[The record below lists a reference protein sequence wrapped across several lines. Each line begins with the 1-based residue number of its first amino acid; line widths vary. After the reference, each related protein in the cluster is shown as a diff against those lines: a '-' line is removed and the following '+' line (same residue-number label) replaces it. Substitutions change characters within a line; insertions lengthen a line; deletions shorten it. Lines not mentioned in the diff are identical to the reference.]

1 MNSTPPLG
9 LLRKFAS
16 ALLLLPALSM
26 TSVSVLAQEPD
37 LIAKTNAKTP
47 AEEVKAF
54 RLPKGLKAQLVAA
67 EPDIHKPM
75 NLAFDDQGRLWVTA
89 TLEYPYP
96 AKDPAKAR
104 DKVFILS
111 DFGADGKAGKVTT
124 FATGLNIP
132 IGLLPLPGKS
142 PQRALVFQI
151 NQILLLEDTDGDGK
165 ADKKEA
171 ILTGYGFR
179 DTHGMTN
186 AFNLAPDGWIY
197 ATHGFS
203 NQSEIRGKD
212 GRSLKLQSGN
222 TYRFRPD
229 GTGLEQ
235 YTFGQVNPFGLAMD
249 RYGNFYTADCHT
261 RPVYALLQG
270 AYYPS
275 FGKPHDGL
283 GYGPEMCRH
292 DHGSTGIA
300 GCLIYSGDL
309 LAKECDGQVFLGNVV
324 TSRLNRDRI
333 DWKGA
338 SPVAVELPDL
348 IASSDPWFRPVDM
361 KTGPDG
367 AIYIA
372 DFYNKI
378 IGHYEVPLDE
388 PGRDRHRGRIWR
400 IVPEDYNVADS
411 TAVGNLP
418 AKSTDELLALLE
430 GPQWELAIRASYEL
444 ERRARTSE
452 SAEPNKKGLVQLATS
467 GKSAQARALALWTV
481 LRAAPDKA
489 KVAEAVLEALKSAD
503 PLVRVHAIRMVA
515 ALGAENAS
523 LVDFLR
529 EQALKDAFPLARRTA
544 AETLARLKSPNNVD
558 PLLAAMAAAPGQ
570 DDHLGHALKISLRN
584 QFLPGTDTVKQAWE
598 KANREGRSAAE
609 TTFLAATSLGVPSA
623 EAATYLS
630 RHLTALTGDQEKL
643 LAAFRHIGRHGDYAA
658 LQLAFAYLDG
668 PQGKNGTLSLV
679 RETILGT
686 RESGRPIN
694 TELLKR
700 ANDLVIADL
709 ASPRGPQADQA
720 IALVGELGLQKSS
733 SVLVEILKSAKR
745 PDGQRIAAAQSLVNL
760 SAGQFHPLVLELLK
774 DSSPSAGLREQ
785 WAMVLGRVHQPGLM
799 TALAEV
805 VNVLPYRMQLAAA
818 RELASNRDGAGM
830 SLGLMASGK
839 WPPRLILDR
848 VIKERLV
855 RSGLDP
861 NDVKLKIAQL
871 EKTVPPGNDRVDDLI
886 KARVGLFAKN
896 GKTNGFNAAAGKELY
911 TKHCAACHQLAG
923 AGAKVGPQLDGI
935 GARGLERM
943 CEDILDPSRNVDQAF
958 RQSIVALKS
967 GQVHTGLV
975 TRDEGNLVVLVDQLG
990 KEIPIEKSNI
1000 EERKVT
1006 NLSPMPAN
1014 FAESIPEKDF
1024 LELLGFLLSQKVPAP
1039 TAPPKPK

>member
-1 MNSTPPLG
+1 MNSTPPIR

-16 ALLLLPALSM
+16 TLFLLPVLGVP
-26 TSVSVLAQEPD
+26 SVSVLAQEPD
-37 LIAKTNAKTP
+37 LVAKTEAKTP

-132 IGLLPLPGKS
+132 IGLLPVPGKS

-372 DFYNKI
+372 DFYNRI
-378 IGHYEVPLDE
+378 IGHYEVPLTH

-418 AKSTDELLALLE
+418 AKSTEELLSLLD
-430 GPQWELAIRASYEL
+430 GAQWELAIRASYEL
-444 ERRARTSE
+444 EGRARASE
-452 SAEPNKKGLVQLATS
+452 GAEPNKKGVVQLATS
-467 GKSAQARALALWTV
+467 GKSAQARALALWTL

-489 KVAEAVLEALKSAD
+489 KVAEAVLDALKSAE
-503 PLVRVHAIRMVA
+503 PLVRVHAVRMVA
-515 ALGAENAS
+515 SLGAENPA
-523 LVDFLR
+523 LVGFLR
-529 EQALKDAFPLARRTA
+529 EQALKDAFPLARRAA
-544 AETLARLKSPNNVD
+544 AESLARLKSPDNVD
-558 PLLAAMAAAPGQ
+558 PLLAAMAVTPGQ
-570 DDHLGHALKISLRN
+570 DDHLGHALKISLRD
-584 QFLPGTDTVKQAWE
+584 QFLPGEEAVKQAWE
-598 KANREGRSAAE
+598 KANREGRSVAE
-609 TTFLAATSLGVPSA
+609 TAFLAAASLGVPSGQ
-623 EAATYLS
+623 AAAYLS
-630 RHLTALTGDQEKL
+630 RHLMALAGDQEKL
-643 LAAFRHIGRHGDYAA
+643 LGAFRHIGRHGDDAA

-668 PQGKNGTLSLV
+668 PKGKNGTLSLV
-679 RETILGT
+679 REAILGT

-694 TELLKR
+694 PELMKR
-700 ANDLVIADL
+700 ANAVALADL
-709 ASPRGPQADQA
+709 ASPNGAQIDQA
-720 IALVGELGLQKSS
+720 VSLVGELRLEGLASA
-733 SVLVEILKSAKR
+733 LVEILKGAKK
-745 PDGQRIAAAQSLVNL
+745 PDGQRIAAAQALVNL
-760 SAGQFHPLVLELLK
+760 SAGQYHPVVLDMLK
-774 DSSPSAGLREQ
+774 DPTHSAGLREQ
-785 WAMVLGRVHQPGLM
+785 WAIMLGRVHQPGLM
-799 TALAEV
+799 KALAEV
-805 VNVLPYRMQLAAA
+805 INVLPYRMQLAAA
-818 RELASNRDGAGM
+818 RELASNQGGAGM
-830 SLGLMASGK
+830 ALELMASGK
-839 WPPRLILDR
+839 WPPRLIRDR
-848 VIKERLV
+848 VIVTKLEGAGV
-855 RSGLDP
+855 K
-861 NDVKLKIAQL
+861 DVKEKIAAL
-871 EKTVPPGNDRVDDLI
+871 EKTVPPGDNRVDDLI
-886 KARVGLFAKN
+886 KARVGAISKSS
-896 GKTNGFNAAAGKELY
+896 GFNAAAGKELY